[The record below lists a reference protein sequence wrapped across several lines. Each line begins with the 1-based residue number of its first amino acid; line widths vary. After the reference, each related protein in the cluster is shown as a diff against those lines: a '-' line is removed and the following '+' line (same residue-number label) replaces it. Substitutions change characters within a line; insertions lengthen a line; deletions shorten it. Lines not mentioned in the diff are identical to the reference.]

1 MDPLDQACRD
11 LKTFKARRAAIEPRL
26 QVRPLL
32 DIEALVLSAQL
43 HRSSPERSKRY
54 SRALN
59 KIHSYLL
66 ELEPHVPGICS
77 SVEASQNP
85 HNHYKLVKYLVKTN
99 LGMVWVA
106 HNRTT
111 NQPVVCK
118 LSRWADMRHFT
129 DNPEEETKVLLELL
143 GPSGLGHPNVVKVL
157 SEFRRP
163 CDAQF
168 YWCVLE
174 YCPEGDVYTFVEN
187 TPSNPAVH
195 KDLFRQMVAGVL
207 HLHRR
212 GLAHM
217 DIKPDNFLLARDERN
232 ALVCKVCDPGMTLR
246 FRNPQ
251 EGKGTDGME
260 EEKRFKGARGTTKYM
275 APEVFDSSNEHGPLY
290 DAKKADTWSLGVVLF
305 VLYFRGNPWSTP
317 SALDERYKYVI
328 TQSRGEPQGVERHLR
343 TLFNSWRMPCE
354 PGLLRL
360 LSVMLCAA
368 PHRWT
373 LEQVAAYSWLQED
386 SSTAVSHAPAAAS
399 VATTSTTTTAAAATV
414 ATTTTTATTT
424 TATTTAAANAHH
436 DARADRR

>member
-11 LKTFKARRAAIEPRL
+11 LKQFKQRRTAIEPRH

-32 DIEALVLSAQL
+32 DIEALVLSAAL

-54 SRALN
+54 VRALN

-66 ELEPHVPGICS
+66 ELEPHVPGIVS
-77 SVEASQNP
+77 TVEARQNP
-85 HNHYKLVKYLVKTN
+85 HNHYKLVRYLVKTN

-106 HNRTT
+106 HNRVT
-111 NQPVVCK
+111 NQAVVCK
-118 LSRWADMRHFT
+118 LSRWTDMRHFT

-163 CDAQF
+163 CDPQF

-187 TPSNPAVH
+187 TQANPAVH
-195 KDLFRQMVAGVL
+195 KDLFRQMVAGIL

-217 DIKPDNFLLARDERN
+217 DIKPDNFLLSRDEHG

-246 FRNPQ
+246 FRSMPS
-251 EGKGTDGME
+251 EHKGGEAE
-260 EEKRFKGARGTTKYM
+260 EEKKFKGARGTTKYM
-275 APEVFDSSNEHGPLY
+275 APEVFDSSSEHGPSY
-290 DAKKADTWSLGVVLF
+290 DPKKADTWSLGVVLF

-317 SALDERYKYVI
+317 SPLDERYKYVI
-328 TQSRGEPQGVERHLR
+328 SQSRGEPQGVERHLR

-368 PHRWT
+368 QHRWT
-373 LEQVAAYSWLQED
+373 LEQVAAYSWLQENEP
-386 SSTAVSHAPAAAS
+386 AVSDSAVAAPAA
-399 VATTSTTTTAAAATV
+399 TTTAAAAATSK
-414 ATTTTTATTT
+414 TTTTTAVTTT
-424 TATTTAAANAHH
+424 V
-436 DARADRR
+436 DAQSQKSSRG